1 MKKAQ
6 RGFTLVELL
15 VALLCSML
23 VLGMLAG
30 AAVFITRTSRE
41 LMNKGSSLFRTKAVY
56 EYVCLLHLSDSDI
69 ANGDLSIEN
78 GALIHNGAV
87 ILQTEDIEE
96 ITFSSKD
103 GFIYCELTYTDRTT
117 ISFVAGK
124 ESRS

>member
-56 EYVCLLHLSDSDI
+56 EYVCSLHLSDSDI

-96 ITFSSKD
+96 ITFSSED
-103 GFIYCELTYTDRTT
+103 GFIYCELTYTDLTT